1 MKKISII
8 ALLPIL
14 LSSTGC
20 SFNRT
25 PVENLSEIAISI
37 GDYKGEREIKYTI
50 DFENNIYK
58 KLIKTPEDYGV
69 QKVFEDSE
77 KIFTEE
83 QETKFL
89 KEADDADLF
98 TLKEK
103 NNLLWGIINSEWSIE
118 FKYLDGS
125 SYISK
130 GQNGINVSKECA
142 VAFYH
147 LCGEQVIGDMPDYFF
162 TPPNQPDIAFEY
174 VKDGVEC
181 VNVNGLV
188 RFKLGNYVWSE
199 FTVTNADYYE
209 LNNEDYSQYGIEPFN
224 SSIEYSFGFY
234 TANYPKNAEKFKKM
248 IVKEY
253 DFNKE
258 LTNEKVVFDLEWFK
272 KTNYVKLELEKIYI
286 CRFEFSEGRYAEY
299 TFTTHIW

>member
-1 MKKISII
+1 MKKISFV

-20 SFNRT
+20 THNRT
-25 PVENLSEIAISI
+25 PVENLSEIVISI
-37 GDYKGEREIKYTI
+37 DSYKAEREFKYTI
-50 DFENNIYK
+50 DFDNNTYK
-58 KLIKTPEDYGV
+58 KLIKTRESYGV
-69 QKVFEDSE
+69 QEVFEDSE
-77 KIFTEE
+77 KTFTEE

-89 KEADDADLF
+89 KEADEAKLF
-98 TLKEK
+98 TIKEE
-103 NNLLWGIINSEWSIE
+103 NNILWGRINAEWNIE

-130 GQNGINVSKECA
+130 GQNNINVSKECA

-162 TPPNQPDIAFEY
+162 TPPHQPDIFFEY
-174 VKDGVEC
+174 IKAGIDYT
-181 VNVNGLV
+181 NINGLV

-199 FTVTNADYYE
+199 FTVGNADYYE
-209 LNNEDYSQYGIEPFN
+209 LNNEDYSKYGVEPFDPN
-224 SSIEYSFGFY
+224 IEYTFGFY

-253 DFNKE
+253 DFNKQ
-258 LTNEKVVFDLEWFK
+258 LTNEKVVFNVDWFK
-272 KTNYVKLELEKIYI
+272 QTNKVKLQLEKIYI
-286 CRFEFSEGRYAEY
+286 CRFEYSEGRYAEY